1 LETFGHHIY
10 GVLYALPGS
19 VFSGGHQT
27 SDHRLQGY
35 GRVVAPEA
43 CQDVLYHRPAEPT
56 ALVLQAGA
64 KKLVQAL
71 ELVGGG
77 VQHRERVRDRRW
89 LLRHRDGAHS

>member
-1 LETFGHHIY
+1 LETFGHHLY

-19 VFSGGHQT
+19 VFSGVHQT

-43 CQDVLYHRPAEPT
+43 CQDVLYHRLAEPT
-56 ALVLQAGA
+56 ALGLQVGA
-64 KKLVQAL
+64 KKLVQASKL
-71 ELVGGG
+71 IGGG
-77 VQHRERVRDRRW
+77 VQHRERVQDRCW